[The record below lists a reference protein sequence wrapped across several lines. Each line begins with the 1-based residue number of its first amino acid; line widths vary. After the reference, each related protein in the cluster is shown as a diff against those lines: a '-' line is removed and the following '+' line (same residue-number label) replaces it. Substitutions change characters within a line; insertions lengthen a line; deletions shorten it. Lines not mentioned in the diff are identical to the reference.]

1 LAPEHLRLLRR
12 RGIEMVILAGAG
24 WETSRHLEGL

>member
-12 RGIEMVILAGAG
+12 RGIETVILAGTD
-24 WETSRHLEGL
+24 WETSRHLEAL